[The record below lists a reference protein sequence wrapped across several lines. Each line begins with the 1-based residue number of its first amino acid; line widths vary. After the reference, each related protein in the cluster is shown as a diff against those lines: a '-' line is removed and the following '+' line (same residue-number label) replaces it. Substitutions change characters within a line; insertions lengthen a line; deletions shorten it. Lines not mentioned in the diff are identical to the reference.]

1 VPTLNDVLAG
11 SQAQAVQVQQIIDAL
26 KGTPNK
32 GVPVALVSLN
42 DPNNYAL
49 TVQNDD
55 PVNSRAL
62 SVLKADGT
70 TLISA
75 DATGVTLGAPVNVP
89 PGSISG
95 TAIAAGSISNAMLG
109 ADVARD
115 NQLTNGSMDVWQRG
129 PGPYTANGAHAV
141 DRWDILV
148 GSGDTLSVSKD
159 TSNQDVGS
167 IACAAMT
174 YTHGSG
180 QSGLFQDLK
189 TSDLYQL
196 RGKTLSLSVRVK
208 STTAS
213 TCVLTLT
220 GDGTGVASAVSAS
233 NSAGGYQTL
242 TASGYVVPAD
252 ATFVRIYILCSL
264 SCTIYV
270 DNAMLV
276 VGSQAANY
284 VPMHPAD
291 DLARC
296 LRYYEKQGV
305 DGSGFLHYTMNA
317 SGAGYGNDWTLPFR
331 AIKPVSPT
339 ITVVGTWLVSNANQP
354 TNLGADA
361 SGLRLRVT
369 STASGQY
376 YANNANAGNNIVA
389 EANP

>member
-1 VPTLNDVLAG
+1 MSGSTTELALSTAVDTDDNADYLTLSLAN
-11 SQAQAVQVQQIIDAL
+11 SLRTVDAL
-26 KGTPNK
+26 F
-32 GVPVALVSLN
+32 
-42 DPNNYAL
+42 
-49 TVQNDD
+49 
-55 PVNSRAL
+55 NS
-62 SVLKADGT
+62 
-70 TLISA
+70 I
-75 DATGVTLGAPVNVP
+75 TGHNHGGAHQGGAIAPAAIP
-89 PGSISG
+89 GGSI
-95 TAIAAGSISNAMLG
+95 TNAMLG

-115 NQLTNGSMDVWQRG
+115 NQLVNPSFDFWQRG
-129 PGPYTANGAHAV
+129 AGPFTATTVFTADRWFTAVGGTMSVSQNTANA
-141 DRWDILV
+141 DN
-148 GSGDTLSVSKD
+148 SV
-159 TSNQDVGS
+159 
-167 IACAAMT
+167 ACAAVT
-174 YTHGSG
+174 ATGTG
-180 QSGLFQDLK
+180 NL
-189 TSDLYQL
+189 LYQ
-196 RGKTLSLSVRVK
+196 TLQGLNEWIAIKGRTFSLSVRVNCATANACRVGLFDN
-208 STTAS
+208 STNT
-213 TCVLTLT
+213 TTW
-220 GDGTGVASAVSAS
+220 SAYHSGSGA
-233 NSAGGYQTL
+233 YQTL
-242 TASGYVVPAD
+242 SIANVVCPTAASQIQVRVAFD
-252 ATFVRIYILCSL
+252 A
-264 SCTIYV
+264 SCTAYV

>member
-1 VPTLNDVLAG
+1 MPGNTTELSLSTALDTDDNADYLTLSLAN
-11 SQAQAVQVQQIIDAL
+11 SLRTVDAL
-26 KGTPNK
+26 F
-32 GVPVALVSLN
+32 
-42 DPNNYAL
+42 
-49 TVQNDD
+49 
-55 PVNSRAL
+55 NS
-62 SVLKADGT
+62 
-70 TLISA
+70 I
-75 DATGVTLGAPVNVP
+75 TGHNHGGAHQGGAIAPAAIP
-89 PGSISG
+89 GGSI
-95 TAIAAGSISNAMLG
+95 TNAMLG
-109 ADVARD
+109 ADVARE
-115 NQLTNGSMDVWQRG
+115 NQLTNGGFEIWQRG
-129 PGPYTANGAHAV
+129 NGPFTTPSPVFTADRWVINGAGA
-141 DRWDILV
+141 
-148 GSGDTLSVSKD
+148 TLSVTRNTANVDAAS
-159 TSNQDVGS
+159 T
-167 IACAAMT
+167 ACAAIT
-174 YTHGSG
+174 VTAW
-180 QSGLFQDLK
+180 
-189 TSDLYQL
+189 TSELYLTNSPEHFKQML
-196 RGKTLSLSVRVK
+196 GRTITLSLRVRT
-208 STTAS
+208 STANAVRAVIATDVGPFAYS
-213 TCVLTLT
+213 AYHT
-220 GDGTGVASAVSAS
+220 G
-233 NSAGGYQTL
+233 GGAYETL
-242 TASGYVVPAD
+242 TATALL
-252 ATFVRIYILCSL
+252 ATNA
-264 SCTIYV
+264 TIVSPSVAFGANSTVYV